1 MKTVQLSEVGSAVM
15 DHLCGNAGD
24 SERDSLNALLKTL
37 PKAQRLEIDEAVGAW
52 GVACLE
58 AGFLAGLK
66 AGSNPLALLVNS

>member
-1 MKTVQLSEVGSAVM
+1 MKLTEIGDQVM
-15 DHLCGNAGD
+15 DRLCGDAGD
-24 SERDSLNALLKTL
+24 AERDSLNALLKTL

-66 AGSNPLALLVNS
+66 AGSNPLALLVDA

>member
-1 MKTVQLSEVGSAVM
+1 MGISPIGFEVM
-15 DHLCGNAGD
+15 DRLCGNAGD